1 VSLFRFVKYSSIL
14 YLLGKHRDKLFRSVA
29 VLLFALVTSLLY
41 DDLRVYLE
49 SQHPETLVY
58 ALVGKVVIVYGAF
71 VFVLLQFRPSG
82 NSSKRGEARA
92 SAAAQEP
99 SPLQKVAEKTGP
111 VTAGETD
118 RLAALEDVD
127 SHGRLRT
134 RYERVL
140 AGEHA
145 PQPRSRSSMKSR
157 RS

>member
-1 VSLFRFVKYSSIL
+1 MSLFRFVKYSSIL

-58 ALVGKVVIVYGAF
+58 ALVAKVVIVYGAF

-82 NSSKRGEARA
+82 NNSKRGEARA
-92 SAAAQEP
+92 SAVADDAAP
-99 SPLQKVAEKTGP
+99 KGKTVP
-111 VTAGETD
+111 REAPAPAKEAD

-145 PQPRSRSSMKSR
+145 PQARSRSSMKSR